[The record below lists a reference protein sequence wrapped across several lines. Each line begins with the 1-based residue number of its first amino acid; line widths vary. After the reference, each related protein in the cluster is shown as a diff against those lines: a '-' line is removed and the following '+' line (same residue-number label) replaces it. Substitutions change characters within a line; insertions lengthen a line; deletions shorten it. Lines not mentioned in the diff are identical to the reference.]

1 MKRAI
6 TFVALVV
13 VTALMVTAPSAR
25 SQSIETLQN
34 RCAQK
39 TLMYNSDAVKIG
51 ERLDDYCRGFLEGTL
66 TAMQRAKLI
75 CPEHPPESDVLLSIF
90 STYAADQKLKGVDAA
105 DAVAAAYQ
113 RAFPCK
119 K

>member
-1 MKRAI
+1 MKTTLPALAI
-6 TFVALVV
+6 
-13 VTALMVTAPSAR
+13 VTVILPSAAR
-25 SQSIETLQN
+25 AQSIETLQD

-51 ERLDDYCRGFLEGTL
+51 ERLDDYCRGFLDGTL
-66 TAMQRAKLI
+66 TAMKRAKLI
-75 CPEHPPESDVLLSIF
+75 CPEHPPDGDVSLSVLSI
-90 STYAADQKLKGVDAA
+90 YAADQKPKAVDAA
-105 DAVAAAYQ
+105 EVVAAAYQ

>member
-1 MKRAI
+1 MKKI
-6 TFVALVV
+6 LSALVV
-13 VTALMVTAPSAR
+13 VTALTVTASSAR
-25 SQSIETLQN
+25 SQSIETLQT

-39 TLMYNSDAVKIG
+39 TLMYNRDAVKIG

-75 CPEHPPESDVLLSIF
+75 CPEHPPDGDALLSVF
-90 STYAADQKLKGVDAA
+90 SIYAADQKLKGVDAA
-105 DAVAAAYQ
+105 EVVAAAYQ

-119 K
+119 E